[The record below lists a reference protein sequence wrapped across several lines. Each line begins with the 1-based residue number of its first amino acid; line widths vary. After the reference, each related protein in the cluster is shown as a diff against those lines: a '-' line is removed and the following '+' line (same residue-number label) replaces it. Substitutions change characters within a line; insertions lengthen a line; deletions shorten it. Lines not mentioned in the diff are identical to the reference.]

1 MSRDYAQI
9 RLDMWGD
16 DDFRDLTPAAQ
27 HLYLTLLTEPT
38 LSYCGVA
45 DWRPSRIASKANG
58 WTPTAVNS
66 AAAELARALFVI
78 VDESTEEVLVRSFVK
93 HDGLMKNPRMAV
105 SMLTAYAGVA
115 SKTLRGVV
123 VFEIAKLRTN
133 RPELT
138 SWASPISGPR
148 LDDMLRRESIDPADF
163 PTGFPYGDGSVTP
176 IGEGSVTPSVKGSV
190 TPKPTPWVKGSTSP
204 APTPAPTPSTSNEVL
219 QESAPRER
227 DAAPAEIAVEVQPE
241 KKPAPRG
248 IRLPDDWMPPADL
261 IAKMRAECPDVD
273 LEAEHRKFTDYWTA
287 QTGSRA
293 TKAGERGWEG
303 TWRNWIRKAA
313 EYAPAN
319 RPRTLSFRER
329 QFAEAEQDFHAARA
343 AGDPDPFDLLDSLPA
358 TANIALERG
367 A

>member
-1 MSRDYAQI
+1 MARDYAQI

-45 DWRPSRIASKANG
+45 DWRPSRIASKAKG
-58 WTPTAVNS
+58 WTPTAVNA

-78 VDESTEEVLVRSFVK
+78 VDEATEEVLVRSFVK

-123 VFEIAKLRTN
+123 VFEIAKLRDK

-148 LDDMLRRESIDPADF
+148 LDDMLRRESIDPAEF
-163 PTGFPYGDGSVTP
+163 PTGFPYGDAFVTP
-176 IGEGSVTPSVKGSV
+176 IGEGSVSPSVKGSI

-219 QESAPRER
+219 EESAPRER
-227 DAAPAEIAVEVQPE
+227 DAAPTE
-241 KKPAPRG
+241 KPARG
-248 IRLPDDWMPPADL
+248 IRLPDDWMPPREL
-261 IAKMRAECPDVD
+261 IEKMRAECPDVD
-273 LEAEHRKFTDYWTA
+273 LESEHRKFSDYWAA
-287 QTGSRA
+287 QTGARA
-293 TKAGERGWEG
+293 TKAGQRGWEG
-303 TWRNWIRKAA
+303 TWRNWIRRAA
-313 EYAPAN
+313 ESAPAN

-329 QFAEAEQDFHAARA
+329 QFEDARKDFDAARA

-358 TANIALERG
+358 NIPAELERG